1 MIEGLLRQR
10 GNHPGHISRMDADTL
25 RPVECP
31 VLNTDTRFGDRTL
44 VNSDRSASAAL
55 AFILQFDLDES
66 GRKNCPLFQLI
77 PR

>member
-10 GNHPGHISRMDADTL
+10 GNHPGHISRMHADTL
-25 RPVECP
+25 RPVEGP
-31 VLNTDTRFGDRTL
+31 VLNTECKTHR
-44 VNSDRSASAAL
+44 SDVAL
-55 AFILQFDLDES
+55 AFILQFDLDDS